1 MEKKYTLKQK
11 REWCEAYLRGE
22 HVPTPLGARR
32 PTFVRELRDWARKY
46 EIFGDSAIDPDTRKK
61 YSLSLM
67 TAAASAVVLGRLSIK
82 EAARLYGVK
91 DKRTVRLWAGKYR
104 EGGPDALE
112 SRRQKE
118 SRHDEKKRV
127 DGGAQRPDR
136 GAGEAPQPVGAR
148 ERLSKKLA
156 VLGRAAGI
164 EPRNDDKARAIQ
176 ETRKEFPKAKL
187 RDLLE
192 IAGIG
197 KSSYL
202 YCLKKRDK
210 DAKNAKIIKKIRKIF
225 KKSKSTYG
233 VRRVAAELRNAGH
246 RISNA
251 KVNRLMRKL
260 GLRGK
265 TPERKRYNSFK
276 GGKGKQPQ
284 RLLIEYTLPDGSV
297 HHKSDFS
304 CCRPDQKWTTDV
316 SQFNFKWGK
325 CYLSPIKD
333 MYTGEIIAYDLS
345 LHPDMAQIN
354 RMLRRAFVSHKDLQ
368 GLIFH
373 SDQGWQ
379 YMHKKYARKLAAKG
393 ILQSMSRKGNCLDN
407 GIMESFFGIMK
418 NEMYYGCEDS
428 FKSFAEF
435 KKAVAEYI
443 KWYNEE
449 RIQEGRGYKAPIV
462 FRTEYVEAH
471 KQSAAI

>member
-1 MEKKYTLKQK
+1 MQRKYTFEQRKA
-11 REWCEAYLRGE
+11 WCEAYLRGE

-46 EIFGDSAIDPDTRKK
+46 AAFGDSAIDPDVRKR
-61 YSLSLM
+61 YPSSLM
-67 TAAASAVVLGRLSIK
+67 TAAASAVVSGRLSIK
-82 EAARLYGVK
+82 QAARLYGVK
-91 DKRTVRLWAGKYR
+91 DKRTVRGWARKHR
-104 EGGPDALE
+104 EGGPDALK
-112 SRRQKE
+112 SRLHKE
-118 SRHDEKKRV
+118 IRHAEKKRV
-127 DGGAQRPDR
+127 GGGAQGPDR
-136 GAGEAPQPVGAR
+136 GAGEAPMPDGAR

-156 VLGRAAGI
+156 VLGREAGI
-164 EPRNDDKARAIQ
+164 EPRNDEKAKAIQ
-176 ETRKEFPKAKL
+176 ETRKEFPKARL

-202 YCLKKRDK
+202 YCLKKRDR
-210 DAKNAKIIKKIRKIF
+210 DEKNAAIILRIKEIF
-225 KKSKSTYG
+225 LASKGRYG
-233 VRRVAAELRNAGH
+233 VRRVAATLRGEGA

-260 GLRGK
+260 GLKGK
-265 TPERKRYNSFK
+265 TPKKRRYNSYK
-276 GGKGKQPQ
+276 GGEGKQPQ

-304 CCRPDQKWTTDV
+304 CDHPDQKWTTDV
-316 SQFNFKWGK
+316 SQFNFSWGK

-333 MYTGEIIAYDLS
+333 MYTGEIVSYDLS
-345 LHPDMAQIN
+345 LHPNMAQIN
-354 RMLRRAFVSHKDLQ
+354 RMLRRAFESHGGLE

-418 NEMYYGCEDS
+418 NEMYYGMEDS
-428 FKSFAEF
+428 YKSFAEF
-435 KKAVAEYI
+435 KKAVDEYI
-443 KWYNEE
+443 RWYNEE

-471 KQSAAI
+471 QASAAI